1 MAVATLLLPTRDV
14 QSSSLILRRELGLQ
28 WATAEPTRQSSFVA
42 RWTAWNLTTAVGWAS
57 CWKFPPSGC
66 LGIFCHRGSSR
77 GSFHNQQISFAVTFL
92 APKGLLWKQ
101 KVASCLWEIA
111 RGIQQFKWS
120 YLVHDFDAR
129 SSKIFWKARGS
140 QGCSCGQLGEA
151 VQGRRD
157 GGKSQDLTEL
167 CLSLMRV
174 YCDPKTLPTP
184 VSSHWLVGCQSKWA
198 IGIAQTEFCYCP
210 CLWGAL
216 DTLRIILNSSGVWT
230 LAVAPP
236 LRLSFYSI
244 LQSYLCFSCRDDSKR
259 NEHLLSLLT
268 RSAVTGM

>member
-101 KVASCLWEIA
+101 KVASCLWETA
-111 RGIQQFKWS
+111 CGIQQFKWS

-129 SSKIFWKARGS
+129 SKIFWKARGS

-157 GGKSQDLTEL
+157 GSRRQKSGLDRT
-167 CLSLMRV
+167 LSFVNEGLLR
-174 YCDPKTLPTP
+174 PPN
-184 VSSHWLVGCQSKWA
+184 SSHTCIK
-198 IGIAQTEFCYCP
+198 
-210 CLWGAL
+210 
-216 DTLRIILNSSGVWT
+216 
-230 LAVAPP
+230 
-236 LRLSFYSI
+236 
-244 LQSYLCFSCRDDSKR
+244 
-259 NEHLLSLLT
+259 SLT
-268 RSAVTGM
+268 CWVPK